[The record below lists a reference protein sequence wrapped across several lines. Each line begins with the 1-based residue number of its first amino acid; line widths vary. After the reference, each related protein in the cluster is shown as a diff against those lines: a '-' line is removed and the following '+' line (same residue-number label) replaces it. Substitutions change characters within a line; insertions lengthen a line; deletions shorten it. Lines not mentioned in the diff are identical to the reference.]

1 MTTCGESP
9 HSSFVI
15 RHSSFPSLHPSL
27 ADWFHGAFPAGFTEA
42 QRLCLPHILGGRSV
56 LLLSPTG
63 SGKTLA
69 GFLGVIDALLRERDA
84 APGRRFGAG
93 IRALYVS
100 PLRALT
106 YDIQKNLE
114 RPLREMGLLAPADGD
129 PKADGIRLGLRTGD
143 TDARERARL
152 RRRPPHLLLTT
163 PESLAI
169 LLAQPAWHPA
179 LAACRFVVVDEL
191 HALAENK
198 RGAHLS
204 VSLERLE
211 RLRDRSVS
219 PLVRVGLSATVG
231 DPATAA
237 GFLVG
242 AGRPCAVAAVDA
254 GRRRPELTVFS
265 PVRGQPYGGMGG
277 GGRRAGEILAE
288 TARRVRAGRSTVV
301 FANTRAG
308 AERFGLALRAALPAL
323 ADQIEIHHGSLDR
336 SVRLEVED
344 RLKNGELRA
353 VVCSTSL
360 EMGVDIGAVDL
371 AVLLSP
377 PRSVARTLQRV
388 GRAGH
393 AVGAVSRGVLMA
405 RGVDELLEAAVTAQL
420 AREGRLEPLRVPE
433 NPLDVLAQHLVGLAM
448 AQPGIP
454 VAEARRVVTGA
465 FPFRDLPGDE
475 FLRVVEFLEGGGRSL
490 ARQYAET
497 FGKLVRRPDPDTGEP
512 GLWTTGKRVERDYLI
527 NVGTIATEGLVDVVE
542 VGRRRRRVGSV
553 DERFVQGLRRGDVF
567 VLGGVAWRFGETDAA
582 SGAARV
588 EPAAPGERPTV
599 PAWSAARQSLPRG
612 LAGEIAA
619 TRAELDM
626 QLEAGADETAATAWL
641 AGRLD
646 LAPDNARAV
655 VRQFLLQRR
664 VSAVPR
670 PGRIVV
676 EIFRETA
683 AEFAGPDSRRRGPT
697 LRRGRRER
705 AGLVP
710 VALSHHFVHTG
721 LGRAGNDALA
731 RIAAWRVNQLVGG
744 NALAAADDGG
754 FLLTLRREQE
764 LPRNAGARRSF
775 ARAGAADDLASS
787 LRDSELVRGQFRA
800 VAQTGLMVPR
810 RLPGAERRV
819 RHLRF
824 SAEVLFKVLAQ
835 YEPDHPLLTEA
846 YRQATHAF
854 LDADGAVAFL
864 DRLNDPAE
872 NWEWRFVELPAV
884 SPFGFPL
891 FASRLKESF
900 MLEDPDAAVERLYR
914 ELQAHCP
921 PSEGS
926 N

>member
-1 MTTCGESP
+1 M
-9 HSSFVI
+9 
-15 RHSSFPSLHPSL
+15 
-27 ADWFHGAFPAGFTEA
+27 
-42 QRLCLPHILGGRSV
+42 
-56 LLLSPTG
+56 
-63 SGKTLA
+63 
-69 GFLGVIDALLRERDA
+69 REREGT
-84 APGRRFGAG
+84 PGGRFGAG

-114 RPLREMGLLAPADGD
+114 RPLREMGLLADPDD

-163 PESLAI
+163 PETLAI
-169 LLAQPAWHPA
+169 LLAQGAWQSA

-211 RLRDRSVS
+211 RLRGTADAAGLG
-219 PLVRVGLSATVG
+219 LVRIGLSATVG
-231 DPATAA
+231 EPATAA
-237 GFLVG
+237 RFLVG
-242 AGRPCAVAAVDA
+242 TDRPCAIAAVA
-254 GRRRPELTVFS
+254 GRRAPELTVFS
-265 PVRGQPYGGMGG
+265 PVRGHPYTGFG

-301 FANTRAG
+301 FANTRSG
-308 AERFGLALRAALPAL
+308 AERFGLALRGALPAL
-323 ADQIEIHHGSLDR
+323 ADRIEVHHGSLDR

-344 RLKNGELRA
+344 RLKDGDLRA

-360 EMGVDIGAVDL
+360 EMGVDIGSVDL

-377 PRSVARTLQRV
+377 PKSVARTLQRV

-405 RGVDELLEAAVTAQL
+405 RGVDELLEAAVTARL
-420 AREGRLEPLRVPE
+420 ARDGRLEPLRVPE
-433 NPLDVLAQHLVGLAM
+433 NPLDVLAQHVVGLAM
-448 AQPGIP
+448 AEPGIA
-454 VAEARRVVTGA
+454 VAEVRRVVTAA
-465 FPFRDLPGDE
+465 FPFRRLPEDE

-497 FGKLVRRPDPDTGEP
+497 FGKIVRRPDPATGEP
-512 GLWTTGKRVERDYLI
+512 GLWTTGKRVERDYLF
-527 NVGTIATEGLVDVVE
+527 NVGTIATEGLVDVVQ
-542 VGRRRRRVGSV
+542 VSRRRRLGSL
-553 DERFVQGLRRGDVF
+553 DERFVQGLTRGDVF
-567 VLGGVAWRFGETDAA
+567 VLGGQTLRFLETDAA

-599 PAWSAARQSLPRG
+599 PSWSAARQSLPRG
-612 LAGEIAA
+612 LAAELAA
-619 TRAELDM
+619 VRAELD
-626 QLEAGADETAATAWL
+626 A
-641 AGRLD
+641 RLD
-646 LAPDNARAV
+646 ADPGETGAAEWLSARLDPLAVDNARAV

-683 AEFAGPDSRRRGPT
+683 AEFGGPDPRRGPT

-731 RIAAWRVNQLVGG
+731 RIAAWRVNRIAGG

-764 LPRNAGARRSF
+764 LPAARWRDEVF
-775 ARAGAADDLASS
+775 ARAGAAEDLAGS

-824 SAEVLFKVLAQ
+824 SGEVLFKVLGQ
-835 YEPDHPLLTEA
+835 YEPDHPLVTEA

-854 LDADGAVAFL
+854 LDADDAVGFL
-864 DRLNDPAE
+864 DRLGNPAE
-872 NWEWRFVELPAV
+872 NWEWRFVELSAV

-891 FASRLKESF
+891 FASRMKESLT
-900 MLEDPDAAVERLYR
+900 LEDPDTAVERLYR
-914 ELQAHCP
+914 ELQAQNPDESAGGTQAP
-921 PSEGS
+921 PTQA
-926 N
+926 

>member
-1 MTTCGESP
+1 MHP
-9 HSSFVI
+9 A
-15 RHSSFPSLHPSL
+15 PSVPLHPTI
-27 ADWFHGAFPAGFTEA
+27 AAWVGGAFPAGFTEA
-42 QRLCLPHILGGRSV
+42 QRLCLPHILDGRSV

-69 GFLGVIDALLRERDA
+69 GFLGVMDALLRERDA
-84 APGRRFGAG
+84 GTLGRPG

-114 RPLREMGLLAPADGD
+114 RPLREMGLLAAADD
-129 PKADGIRLGLRTGD
+129 PKAGGIRLGLRTGD

-169 LLAQPAWHPA
+169 LLAQTAWHPT

-211 RLRDRSVS
+211 RLRKPPASG
-219 PLVRVGLSATVG
+219 LVRIGLSATVG
-231 DPATAA
+231 DPEAA
-237 GFLVG
+237 ARFLVG
-242 AGRPCAVAAVDA
+242 GDRPCALAAVA
-254 GRRRPELTVFS
+254 GRRPPELTVFS
-265 PVRGQPYGGMGG
+265 PVRGQPYGGLG
-277 GGRRAGEILAE
+277 GGRRAGEILGE

-301 FANTRAG
+301 FANARAG
-308 AERFGLALRAALPAL
+308 AERFGLALRGALPAL

-344 RLKNGELRA
+344 RLKDGELRA

-371 AVLLSP
+371 VVLLSP
-377 PRSVARTLQRV
+377 PKSVARTLQRV

-393 AVGAVSRGVLMA
+393 TVGAVSRGVLMA
-405 RGVDELLEAAVTAQL
+405 RGVDELLEAAVTARL
-420 AREGRLEPLRVPE
+420 AREGRLEPLRVPA

-448 AQPGIP
+448 AEPGIP
-454 VAEARRVVTGA
+454 VAEARRVVAGA
-465 FPFRDLPGDE
+465 FPFRELPADE

-497 FGKLVRRPDPDTGEP
+497 FGKVVSRPDPDTGAP
-512 GLWTTGKRVERDYLI
+512 GLWTTGRRTERDYLV
-527 NVGTIATEGLVDVVE
+527 NVGTIATEGMVDVVQ
-542 VGRRRRRVGSV
+542 VTRRRRLGSV
-553 DERFVQGLRRGDVF
+553 DERFVQGLTRGDVF
-567 VLGGVAWRFGETDAA
+567 VLGGDRLRFLETDPA

-599 PAWSAARQSLPRG
+599 PVWSAGRQSLPRG

-619 TRAELDM
+619 VRAELDA
-626 QLEAGADETAATAWL
+626 QLDTGAGETAATAWL
-641 AGRLD
+641 AARLD
-646 LAPDNARAV
+646 LPPENARAV
-655 VRQFLLQRR
+655 VCQFLLQRR

-676 EIFRETA
+676 EILRETA
-683 AEFAGPDSRRRGPT
+683 GEFGGPDPRRDPS

-705 AGLVP
+705 AGLAP

-731 RIAAWRVNQLVGG
+731 RIAAWRINQLAGG

-764 LPRNAGARRSF
+764 LPPERWRRKVL
-775 ARAGAADDLASS
+775 ARAGAAEDLARS

-810 RLPGAERRV
+810 RLPGAERRI

-846 YRQATHAF
+846 YRQATHGF
-854 LDADGAVAFL
+854 LDTEGALAFL
-864 DRLNDPAE
+864 DRLSDPAE
-872 NWEWRFVELPAV
+872 DWEWRFVELPAV

-891 FASRLKESF
+891 FASRMKESLT
-900 MLEDPDAAVERLYR
+900 LEDPDAAVERLYR
-914 ELQAHCP
+914 ELEARCP
-921 PSEGS
+921 EGDVALPSG
-926 N
+926 